1 MVEIYYMIANLQR
14 KTIIH
19 TELMSVE
26 KILGWGE
33 TGISKLPSDPL
44 KSLTEGFIKLFS
56 DVD

>member
-1 MVEIYYMIANLQR
+1 MIANLQR

-33 TGISKLPSDPL
+33 TGITKLPSDCL